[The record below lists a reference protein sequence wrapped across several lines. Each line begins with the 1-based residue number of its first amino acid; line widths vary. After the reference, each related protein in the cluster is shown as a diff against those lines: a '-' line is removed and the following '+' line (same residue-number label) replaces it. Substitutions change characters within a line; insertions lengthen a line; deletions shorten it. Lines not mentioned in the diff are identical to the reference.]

1 MLLLLLLLPVFTH
14 HHRRRLGREGKVKKK
29 KKRATWPQLK
39 SCKFLEMGGIKS
51 TPRSFLSLSAASSFL
66 RADMSDRPRS
76 APGIV
81 PLPYPT
87 SPPAPQQCTS
97 RGQHFQS
104 RFDLQTERGQSYGGD
119 GGWGGITKRKR
130 ERDDRA
136 NFAIPSLLQSC
147 FGKGKIKLNS
157 SFIKP

>member
-14 HHRRRLGREGKVKKK
+14 HHRRRQSKKK
-29 KKRATWPQLK
+29 KKKKATWPQLK

-51 TPRSFLSLSAASSFL
+51 TRRSFLSLSAASSFL

-87 SPPAPQQCTS
+87 PPPAPQQCTS

-119 GGWGGITKRKR
+119 GGGELQKER
-130 ERDDRA
+130 E
-136 NFAIPSLLQSC
+136 NEMIELILPFPPYCSLALER
-147 FGKGKIKLNS
+147 GK
-157 SFIKP
+157 